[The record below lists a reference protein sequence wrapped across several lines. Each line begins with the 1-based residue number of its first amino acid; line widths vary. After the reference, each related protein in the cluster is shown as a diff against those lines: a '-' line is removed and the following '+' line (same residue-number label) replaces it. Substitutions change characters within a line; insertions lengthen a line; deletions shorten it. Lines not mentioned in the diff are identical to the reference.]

1 MKIRVV
7 PFAPHSLCFGG
18 FEVQMLS
25 AMNAARTVGANVSP
39 LDFWSLDQDFDTLH
53 IWGFDH
59 IHSELVAWAA
69 KRRKQVVLS
78 ALLPYPSLY
87 AATRYR
93 ISSLIGPAKFRR
105 QILKNLSVLTVV
117 NEQQAK
123 YAETILSFPK
133 DKIRV
138 IPNIVDNIFFEQA
151 KLHETFQSSEKNRVI
166 CTGSICSRKN
176 QLNLVL
182 ACKHIDIPVLLV
194 GGVLPGE
201 EEYAARVK
209 KELDNYPAGSWIE
222 HLTPNSSELVATYKS
237 SSIFALPSLEETQPI
252 SVLEAASTNLPILLA
267 DRPYAHQKIYES
279 AMLVNPKSINS
290 ISNGL
295 LSILAYPGKYIID
308 SSLLET
314 CRQATVGQQYVDAYK
329 LSQNQV

>member
-1 MKIRVV
+1 M
-7 PFAPHSLCFGG
+7 
-18 FEVQMLS
+18 
-25 AMNAARTVGANVSP
+25 
-39 LDFWSLDQDFDTLH
+39 
-53 IWGFDH
+53 
-59 IHSELVAWAA
+59 
-69 KRRKQVVLS
+69 
-78 ALLPYPSLY
+78 
-87 AATRYR
+87 
-93 ISSLIGPAKFRR
+93 
-105 QILKNLSVLTVV
+105 V

-295 LSILAYPGKYIID
+295 LSILSYPGKYIID